1 MKKKSEWYWKCLSNK
16 RKAKFWLTSTL
27 LNIADNERLPV
38 CLSVCLSALSSWMR
52 KFDFLMKTFLKCFV
66 RFFALAKKVSQVSLT
81 WKRVKI
87 RKSQFF
93 LCVCVSKTFVR
104 SVRTKTKLISHL
116 HLSVCLFVCL
126 SNCLFVCWSVCLF
139 ACLSVCLF
147 VCLSNCLFVCLSVC
161 QLICMSVWMFT

>member
-1 MKKKSEWYWKCLSNK
+1 MLHNIKTLAKQTHNGTIIKGVLSQIHTNIKPKQLKKKSDWKCLRTK
-16 RKAKFWLTSTL
+16 RKTKFWLTSTL

-87 RKSQFF
+87 RKSLFF
-93 LCVCVSKTFVR
+93 SFCF
-104 SVRTKTKLISHL
+104 
-116 HLSVCLFVCL
+116 
-126 SNCLFVCWSVCLF
+126 
-139 ACLSVCLF
+139 
-147 VCLSNCLFVCLSVC
+147 CLFVCLSVC
-161 QLICMSVWMFT
+161 QIRKSLFFVF